1 MSQEKIIVVYRKS
14 HPYPIRHWVA
24 YRNYQGE
31 DEFWQWYHE
40 RFWAFEDDCLTVCE
54 DSAEAAAFI
63 EKLRIEEY
71 KRLQPPQL

>member
-14 HPYPIRHWVA
+14 RPYPIRHWVA

-40 RFWAFEDDCLTVCE
+40 HFGAFEDDCLKVCE
-54 DSAEAAAFI
+54 DGAEAAALN
-63 EKLRIEEY
+63 EKVGEGWRN
-71 KRLQPPQL
+71 K